1 MSKIAFITG
10 ATSGIG
16 AATAHKLAKRGYD
29 IIITGRRADRLE
41 ELAKELALEHKIHVK
56 SLCFDIRNRKE
67 TEESFDS
74 LANEWKAID
83 ILVNNAGLASGL
95 EHIQDGNHE
104 DWDAMIDTNVK
115 GVLNITKK
123 IAPIMASRNSGHII
137 NIGSIAG
144 IQVYENGGVYCAS
157 KHAMHALSQSMR
169 IDLLKHKVRV
179 TEVRPGMVHTEFSKV
194 RFHGDDARA
203 EGVYDNITPLSADDI
218 AGVIDWVVTLPSH
231 VNINDIEVMPTAQ
244 ASAYYTF
251 RG

>member
-1 MSKIAFITG
+1 MNKIALITG

-16 AATAHKLAKRGYD
+16 ASTARKLAKNGYD
-29 IIITGRRADRLE
+29 VIITGRRCDRLE
-41 ELAKELALEHKIHVK
+41 ELSKELISQYNIKVK
-56 SLCFDIRNRKE
+56 YLCFDIRDRKE
-67 TEESFDS
+67 TERCFDS
-74 LANEWKAID
+74 LPQEWKNID

-95 EHIQDGNHE
+95 EHIQDGSHD
-104 DWDAMIDTNVK
+104 DWDAMIDTNIK

-123 IAPIMASRNSGHII
+123 VSPIMASRNCGHII

-179 TEVRPGMVHTEFSKV
+179 TEIRPGMVDTEFSKV
-194 RFHGDDARA
+194 RFHGDDTRAR
-203 EGVYDNITPLSADDI
+203 GVYDNITPLSPEDI
-218 AGVIDWVVTLPSH
+218 ANVIEWVILQPQH
-231 VNINDIEVMPTAQ
+231 ININDIEVMPTAQ